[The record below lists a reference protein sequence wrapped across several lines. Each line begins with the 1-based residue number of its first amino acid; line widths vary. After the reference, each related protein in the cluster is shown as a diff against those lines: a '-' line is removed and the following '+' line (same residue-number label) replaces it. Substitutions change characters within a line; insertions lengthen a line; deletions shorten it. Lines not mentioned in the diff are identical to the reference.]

1 MTFVR
6 DLGRDHAAHPS
17 CHSYSVP
24 IARAIESVHFPHG
37 AASVISIALQFPSPE
52 RAQLAHRRVNEVVF
66 TQCRK
71 KKKKKKTSRRVT
83 CRDGAA
89 GYSDNISSLRFCWRI
104 NRQLPTQQPGCF
116 QVRLAFCSADA
127 FTFSRPRKRRIRPA
141 TYYIVCNLLHSL
153 QVDQLQHISDIWH
166 RTRKRPPLSMPLSR
180 Q

>member
-71 KKKKKKTSRRVT
+71 KKKKKRLPEGSRVGTARRGTATTSVHFDSVGGSTDSFPR
-83 CRDGAA
+83 
-89 GYSDNISSLRFCWRI
+89 SSQVAFRF
-104 NRQLPTQQPGCF
+104 
-116 QVRLAFCSADA
+116 A
-127 FTFSRPRKRRIRPA
+127 
-141 TYYIVCNLLHSL
+141 LLSVL
-153 QVDQLQHISDIWH
+153 
-166 RTRKRPPLSMPLSR
+166 RTRLPSR
-180 Q
+180 DQGSGEYDRLLIT